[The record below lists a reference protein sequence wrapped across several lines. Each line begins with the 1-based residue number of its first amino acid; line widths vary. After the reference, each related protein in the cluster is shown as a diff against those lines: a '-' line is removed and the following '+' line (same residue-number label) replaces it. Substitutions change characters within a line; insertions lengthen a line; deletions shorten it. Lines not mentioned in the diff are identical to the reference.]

1 MSINLQTVQDSIYA
15 LITVAAIAVVFAIAI
30 VGASGLVQRD
40 KARNRKAAAAATVT
54 PATIT
59 ASDITTSAAF
69 HHPTEIDRVRELV
82 STR

>member
-1 MSINLQTVQDSIYA
+1 MSFNLQTVQDSIYA
-15 LITVAAIAVVFAIAI
+15 LITVAAIAVVFALAI

-40 KARNRKAAAAATVT
+40 KARNRKAAAATVT